1 MVEMAKEGVTMTLGD
16 RCDAIVRLIDET
28 LVSVG
33 AATVSDIDT
42 AVIDTA
48 VIDTAVMETVG
59 HPGRVRPGAVR
70 FSPPAPPLDLRSRRS
85 RT

>member
-48 VIDTAVMETVG
+48 VMETVG